1 MTFLSQFAAE
11 TAAQESAGGIAAL
24 GLNVQSF
31 LFQLITFVLVLLL
44 LRKYV
49 YGKLVDTLEAR
60 RLAVIESLDSA
71 KKAAQELEKTNEK
84 TAEILQN
91 AQKEAAEIVTLARTE
106 AAGVVEEAEN
116 KAKKRAEHLIE
127 QAESRLQQD
136 ITKARTELRKEMMN
150 LVADATEKV
159 LAEKIDDKTDKKLI
173 ERAVKEAK

>member
-11 TAAQESAGGIAAL
+11 AATQESAGGLAAL

-49 YGKLVDTLEAR
+49 YGKLVDTLETR
-60 RLAVIESLDSA
+60 RLAVIESLDNA
-71 KKAAQELEKTNEK
+71 KEAAKELEKTNEK
-84 TAEILQN
+84 TVEIMQQ
-91 AQKEAAEIVTLARTE
+91 AQKDAADVITLARTE
-106 AAGVVEEAEN
+106 ATKVVDEAES

-136 ITKARTELRKEMMN
+136 ITKARDDLRKDMMQ
-150 LVADATEKV
+150 LVADATSKVLSEKV
-159 LAEKIDDKTDKKLI
+159 DSAADKKLI
-173 ERAVKEAK
+173 ERAVKDAN